1 MNSSNGNFLDEN
13 GNPVNIVQ
21 LLKTGKAVPVEN
33 PGPGLHMAAHSGW
46 FTDENGTHVNIIA
59 LIDAAIDKEGE
70 SDEPAIGGI
79 SVNGGNVVTPDENGI
94 INLTISGDGSTVI
107 DSELSASSTN
117 PVQNKVVTEEINE
130 LSEAVDSLNGSLGN
144 LGERITDLLTT
155 ADVSGVSITI
165 RKEIRNSDGAVI
177 TNAKTAIITK
187 YSTRYRA
194 IEMTGDT
201 YQQKVVLYNQSNQ
214 YDGLLSD
221 YTNDLVSIPKS
232 ALYFRCTFKR
242 KDGADMTSADIQSI
256 HDAMVWYK
264 QTDDSLSV
272 PNIPADSS
280 ATGIRFTNVE
290 NRVSALEAITIPTD
304 VKQALLRLL
313 KKATYTSADMS
324 ADIRT
329 VQDWVRIQIHYID
342 VSIKGNAPS
351 TSDGSKKITSTL
363 AYDNGLSAV
372 FEVGASIYKVTDTGT
387 HDRFRFYGISADLDV
402 NDPSDF
408 AQITVDRIA
417 DATTVSGL
425 DSMSEYTVDNT
436 VTQYKIIFVY
446 LRDDTTDYNPNLVV
460 EEVAE

>member
-1 MNSSNGNFLDEN
+1 MAD
-13 GNPVNIVQ
+13 VT
-21 LLKTGKAVPVEN
+21 LKTIKF
-33 PGPGLHMAAHSGW
+33 PGLSNTYTIPQVDPTLKIPGA
-46 FTDENGTHVNIIA
+46 IA
-59 LIDAAIDKEGE
+59 DAKVTGDAI
-70 SDEPAIGGI
+70 S
-79 SVNGGNVVTPDENGI
+79 
-94 INLTISGDGSTVI
+94 
-107 DSELSASSTN
+107 
-117 PVQNKVVTEEINE
+117 
-130 LSEAVDSLNGSLGN
+130 SLNGSLEN
-144 LGERITDLLTT
+144 VGERITDLLTT
-155 ADVSGVSITI
+155 ADTSGVSITI

-177 TNAKTAIITK
+177 TNAKTAIIEK

-201 YQQKVVLYNQSNQ
+201 YHQKVVLYNQSNR

-221 YTNDLVSIPKS
+221 YTNDLVSIPIS

-242 KDGADMTSADIQSI
+242 KDGADMTSADIQTI
-256 HDAMVWYK
+256 RDAMVWYK

-280 ATGIRFTNVE
+280 ATGIRLTNVE
-290 NRVSALEAITIPTD
+290 NRVSALEDATIPVD

-329 VQDWVRIQIHYID
+329 VQDWVGIQVHYID
-342 VSIKGNAPS
+342 VSIKGNAPG

-372 FEVGASIYKVTDTGT
+372 FEVDASIYKVTDTGT

-408 AQITVDRIA
+408 AQITIDRIA

-425 DSMSEYTVDNT
+425 DSMTEYTVDNT

-446 LRDDTTDYNPNLVV
+446 LRSNTTGYSPSLVV
-460 EEVAE
+460 EEVTE

>member
-1 MNSSNGNFLDEN
+1 MNTNVEALQGLYVKMG
-13 GNPVNIVQ
+13 GNPEDVSDKTTISEMIDAITAIGIVDRVARSGNYITATTAAEMNDESAIYVYTGSESGYNQ
-21 LLKTGKAVPVEN
+21 GHLYYWDGTEYVDGGEYNGAKAEIDPTLSHTGKAADAKKT
-33 PGPGLHMAAHSGW
+33 GDA
-46 FTDENGTHVNIIA
+46 IA
-59 LIDAAIDKEGE
+59 
-70 SDEPAIGGI
+70 
-79 SVNGGNVVTPDENGI
+79 
-94 INLTISGDGSTVI
+94 
-107 DSELSASSTN
+107 
-117 PVQNKVVTEEINE
+117 
-130 LSEAVDSLNGSLGN
+130 SLNGSLEN
-144 LGERITDLLTT
+144 LGEHITDLLTT
-155 ADVSGVSITI
+155 ADTSDVSITVG
-165 RKEIRNSDGAVI
+165 KEIRNSDGAVI

-187 YSTRYRA
+187 YGTRYRA

-221 YTNDLVSIPKS
+221 YTNDIVNIPKS

-242 KDGADMTSADIQSI
+242 KDGADMTSADIQTI
-256 HDAMVWYK
+256 RDAMVWYK

-280 ATGIRFTNVE
+280 ATGIRLTNVE
-290 NRVSALEAITIPTD
+290 NRVSALEDATIPVD

-329 VQDWVRIQIHYID
+329 VQDWVGIQVHYID
-342 VSIKGNAPS
+342 VSIKGNAPG

>member
-329 VQDWVRIQIHYID
+329 VQDWVRIQIHYN
-342 VSIKGNAPS
+342 SALIKS
-351 TSDGSKKITSTL
+351 
-363 AYDNGLSAV
+363 
-372 FEVGASIYKVTDTGT
+372 
-387 HDRFRFYGISADLDV
+387 
-402 NDPSDF
+402 
-408 AQITVDRIA
+408 
-417 DATTVSGL
+417 
-425 DSMSEYTVDNT
+425 T
-436 VTQYKIIFVY
+436 VTSFKISLHYK
-446 LRDDTTDYNPNLVV
+446 
-460 EEVAE
+460 

>member
-1 MNSSNGNFLDEN
+1 MNTSEIMSAMIFGDGGASKVEELSTDGGSTDAGKVLVVGDNGK
-13 GNPVNIVQ
+13 I
-21 LLKTGKAVPVEN
+21 
-33 PGPGLHMAAHSGW
+33 AASDLTVG
-46 FTDENGTHVNIIA
+46 EGEV
-59 LIDAAIDKEGE
+59 AIDRTLK
-70 SDEPAIGGI
+70 
-79 SVNGGNVVTPDENGI
+79 V
-94 INLTISGDGSTVI
+94 SGAAAD
-107 DSELSASSTN
+107 A
-117 PVQNKVVTEEINE
+117 KVVG
-130 LSEAVDSLNGSLGN
+130 DSIAALNGSLGN
-144 LGERITDLLTT
+144 VGERITDLLTT
-155 ADVSGVSITI
+155 ADTSGVSLTI
-165 RKEIRNSDGAVI
+165 GKEIRNSDGAVI

-194 IEMTGDT
+194 IRMTGDT
-201 YQQKVVLYNQSNQ
+201 YQQKVVLYNQNNQ

-221 YTNDLVSIPKS
+221 YTNDIVSIPKS

-242 KDGADMTSADIQSI
+242 KDGADMTSDDIRAI
-256 HDAMVWYK
+256 RDAMVWLK

-280 ATGIRFTNVE
+280 ATGIRLTNVE
-290 NRVSALEAITIPTD
+290 NRVSALEDVTIPVD

-329 VQDWVRIQIHYID
+329 VQDWVGIQVHYID
-342 VSIKGNAPS
+342 VSIKGNAPG

-408 AQITVDRIA
+408 AQITIDRIA

-425 DSMSEYTVDNT
+425 DSMTEYTVDNT

-446 LRDDTTDYNPNLVV
+446 LRSNTTEYNPHLVV
-460 EEVAE
+460 EEVTE